1 MADPS
6 PIPHR
11 MIGTLGQHVQKEQCR
26 PTRFL
31 VTLSLP
37 PGQLAATFWAGFLCP
52 QGLCSFTAEVF
63 SDLDNEKQVPPRL
76 PSPVPAKLRPGLTTL
91 PARSPD
97 APILLICPL
106 LSQTT
111 SIQEGH
117 RLQYCFVPSW
127 CLWARGHM
135 DNSGKQWTGT
145 RRSANSHACSAPP
158 LPTVPLA
165 DYELRADPSTNQ
177 VGVGWE
183 REGKQT
189 KKKGNAQS
197 FWGEKAASWDG
208 PASTEGRKT
217 ETQERLV
224 GPGLVHPFALPTTP
238 TLHSGAD
245 QGPGLSCP
253 QEASADTTG
262 SPSHRGQQHRR
273 AGRVPGRAGGAQR
286 PLYTQ
291 SF

>member
-11 MIGTLGQHVQKEQCR
+11 MVGTLGQYVQKEQCR

-183 REGKQT
+183 REGKQ
-189 KKKGNAQS
+189 KRRKEMLSRSG
-197 FWGEKAASWDG
+197 
-208 PASTEGRKT
+208 GRKLLHGT
-217 ETQERLV
+217 
-224 GPGLVHPFALPTTP
+224 GLPQPRHARQKHRKGWWAL
-238 TLHSGAD
+238 
-245 QGPGLSCP
+245 GLSIPSLCP
-253 QEASADTTG
+253 PPPLCCIQ
-262 SPSHRGQQHRR
+262 GQTR
-273 AGRVPGRAGGAQR
+273 ALG
-286 PLYTQ
+286 
-291 SF
+291 